1 MIKST
6 AYALTRVKRLCL
18 MPPRVI
24 CFRILQAANRIKLE
38 RGGWKRI
45 SDRLRKTVDSPIFQN
60 SLDERLRAAG
70 RNVLVLQD
78 GLLQVSAFA
87 ESAAGKAA
95 WQSVMDNAEQIQAGS
110 VRIFGVPT
118 DVRTGWPWNCDW
130 RVGKVWDGRGPFD
143 FYEPRSARYDVKY
156 PWELSRLKALVELL
170 QAGIASDRDE
180 LVASGAALFRDW
192 YAQNPLAAS
201 VNWVPMEAS
210 MRAIAL
216 VFAFELTAFDIDTI
230 RRQQTAT
237 LLAQSLLEH
246 GEYIWATREYA
257 DNRGNHY
264 AANISALYLIG
275 ATLRGVHQ
283 KADRWH
289 SFASKEV
296 AKEACFQFRADGVNF
311 EKSAAYHYLV
321 LQLFLLAVLASTNT
335 GEPLPPLVLARL
347 QAAADFADCLVEPDG
362 SIAAWGDSDDATAL
376 PLGADYPL
384 SGGETLGLAA
394 AIFGTQYRHARPSM
408 TAMWSGLPFSN
419 VVRKDSTSD
428 ERWFREGGFFVYG
441 TNGSKFWCDLGEVG
455 QNGLG
460 GHGHNDLL
468 SFALFLDG
476 SAVVVDPGT
485 FMYTGALDQ
494 RRWFRS
500 TSAHNTIAVDGQ
512 EIAELLGHWR
522 IANDAIPFRTV
533 IQRSREAVEVS
544 CGHSGYYRLPD
555 PVGVFRTFRLRRDL
569 SSVQVTDR
577 IECAAAHHVH
587 RFLHLAPG
595 MKVITNGAI
604 ALVRGDGVEV
614 DISFDDAAELSV
626 EEATISR
633 RYGSSESALVLIA
646 ANCIARSNSLK
657 YTIERR

>member
-95 WQSVMDNAEQIQAGS
+95 WQSVMDNAEQIHAGS

-192 YAQNPLAAS
+192 YTANPLAAS

-210 MRAIAL
+210 VRAISL
-216 VFAFELTAFDIDTI
+216 VFAFELTAFDIDAS
-230 RRQQTAT
+230 RRQETAT
-237 LLAQSLLEH
+237 LLALSLLEH
-246 GEYIWATREYA
+246 GEYIFALREYT

-264 AANISALYLIG
+264 SANISALYLIG
-275 ATLRGVHQ
+275 STLRGLHP
-283 KADRWH
+283 KADLWR
-289 SFASKEV
+289 SFAAAEV
-296 AKEACFQFRADGVNF
+296 TREVGLQFTGDGVTF
-311 EKSAAYHYLV
+311 EKSAGYHFLV
-321 LQLFLLAVLASTNT
+321 LQFFLLTILAGRNL
-335 GEPLPPLVLARL
+335 GEPFPPVVLERL
-347 QAAADFADCLVEPDG
+347 KAASNFADWLIEPDG

-376 PLGADYPL
+376 PLGPDYPL

-394 AIFGTQYRHARPSM
+394 ALFDTGYRNSRPSL
-408 TAMWSGLPFSN
+408 TALWSALAADTAPES
-419 VVRKDSTSD
+419 STPKKA
-428 ERWFREGGFFVYG
+428 WFKEGGFFVCRSG
-441 TNGSKFWCDLGEVG
+441 DSKFWCDLGEVG

-468 SFALFLDG
+468 SFVLFLDG
-476 SAVVVDPGT
+476 SAVIVDPGS
-485 FMYTGALDQ
+485 FMYTGALDE

-500 TSAHNTIAVDGQ
+500 TSAHNGLAVDGQ
-512 EIAELLGHWR
+512 EIAPLLGHWR
-522 IANDAIPFRTV
+522 IANI
-533 IQRSREAVEVS
+533 AVPEGASIETRGGIVEIC
-544 CGHSGYYRLPD
+544 CGHSGYRRLPD
-555 PVGVFRTFRLRRDL
+555 PVRVSRSFRVRPDL
-569 SSVQVTDR
+569 SSVEVIDR
-577 IECAAAHHVH
+577 LDCAAAHDV
-587 RFLHLAPG
+587 RRYLHFPAG
-595 MKVITNGAI
+595 FEVVVNGTI
-604 ALVRGDGVEV
+604 VQVRGNALQLA
-614 DISFDDAAELSV
+614 IRFDNSAVLWIEQASV
-626 EEATISR
+626 SR
-633 RYGSSESALVLIA
+633 RYGCQEGAPVLIA
-646 ANCIARSNSLK
+646 ANCVTGSDTFRYIL
-657 YTIERR
+657 ERL